1 MLDTRMFGNAFM
13 NRMFRQVDG
22 VVWDL
27 MTGKLGVQ
35 TDEGIITYE
44 KDADGEPQI
53 NLNLFDQFGV
63 ALPAFA
69 QNTSKGGVVEG
80 DLLVGSKDILGWV
93 VEIKDKSFTLMKPSG
108 TRTNWTPPKVNMLGA
123 IDGGVMVLRSL
134 MSMLPGGNAGL
145 GQMQSFL
152 LPMLMMGDGDID
164 LSKIMPMMLFSQMGG
179 TSSDPANAGGMNN
192 MMQAMMMVSLMKDKD
207 SGGGLKNIFSSG
219 KLGSSQPN
227 VRQIVPNN
235 FFDNNR

>member
-1 MLDTRMFGNAFM
+1 M

-53 NLNLFDQFGV
+53 SLNLFDQFGV

-69 QNTSKGGVVEG
+69 QNTPKGGVVEG
-80 DLLVGSKDILGWV
+80 DLLVGARDILGWV
-93 VEIKDKSFTLMKPSG
+93 VEIKDKSFVLMKPSG
-108 TRTNWTPPKVNMLGA
+108 SRTTWSPPKVNMLGA

-134 MSMLPGGNAGL
+134 MSMLPSGAGGL
-145 GQMQSFL
+145 GQMQNIL
-152 LPMLMMGDGDID
+152 LPMLMMGNGEVDF
-164 LSKIMPMMLFSQMGG
+164 SKIMPMMLFSQMGAAG
-179 TSSDPANAGGMNN
+179 SDPNTATGMAN
-192 MMQAMMMVSLMKDKD
+192 MMPMIMMMSMMKGGHNNPMASLFSPKDP
-207 SGGGLKNIFSSG
+207 GGIKGISPTPIK
-219 KLGSSQPN
+219 KLN
-227 VRQIVPNN
+227 Y
-235 FFDNNR
+235 FDDNR